1 MLANV
6 ANDNAGC
13 LTKPTRFTLFASK
26 LAPTAK
32 SSRPFVT
39 IVGCIGHRA
48 GLYCRAFLASRLHH
62 LACLGKV
69 ASADRCNTEATFIEC
84 SLIEERDS

>member
-1 MLANV
+1 
-6 ANDNAGC
+6 
-13 LTKPTRFTLFASK
+13 
-26 LAPTAK
+26 
-32 SSRPFVT
+32 VT

-69 ASADRCNTEATFIEC
+69 ASADRRNTEATFIEC